1 MKRQNIFSV
10 IILIFIFSIFSYA
23 QQDYQIVQKFK
34 AQCSTIKTSIANAS
48 SLDELN
54 SIRPQIDQL
63 KSDFEPNKKLL
74 DKSLYPDDFNS
85 SIGKLNDALNLRK
98 GDFTQITTLQTKV
111 SQMQV
116 QLDSLNAKN
125 AMLLNRV
132 QELVIQGDKDRHT
145 ILVLQRNLREL
156 RFSLS
161 QRDLLVMTMLDSLL
175 PSSYSQSGS
184 LSSSEKQKIYSKAR
198 SMDIITNIKKAISD
212 NIQFLDVTALTP
224 EDLNSIKN
232 QKAQFEKIWK
242 NVGPEIIKIYSSKKQ
257 SEKDINEIN
266 SDFDLW
272 NTALSREAWNSIR
285 QTFSDRGIMLEKFS
299 SGGEFSNSISSY
311 VNDEIKNADLN
322 AQNAVSDYHTFID
335 SIWLPKVEPEWIPYL
350 TENNMLSVSDK
361 DKINSK
367 LTEWKKAV
375 LPGQFNW
382 LFVIIPVIIILLIVI
397 LLKTN
402 SDKKKKLELE
412 NYSRDN

>member
-116 QLDSLNAKN
+116 QLDSLNARN

-350 TENNMLSVSDK
+350 TDNNMLSVSDK